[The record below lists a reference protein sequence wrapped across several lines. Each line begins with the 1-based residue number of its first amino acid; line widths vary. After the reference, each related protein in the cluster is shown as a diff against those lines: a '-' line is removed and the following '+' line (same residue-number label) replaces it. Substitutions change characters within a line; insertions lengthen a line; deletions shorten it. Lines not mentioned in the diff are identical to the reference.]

1 MGTREVWEAP
11 PGAPPKPLDSAPMAQ
26 RRAWLQQRL
35 QMHVDQAIQR
45 YRESGLTPRQE
56 AALKTRPG
64 LQRAFRGSRIDEFAK
79 ASIMQDPELHELIT
93 APDFVREPDII
104 DSVLPDWFD
113 VTTSADWQRHLIR
126 YQQTHGAQAS
136 LLVAD

>member
-1 MGTREVWEAP
+1 
-11 PGAPPKPLDSAPMAQ
+11 
-26 RRAWLQQRL
+26 
-35 QMHVDQAIQR
+35 MHVDEAIAR
-45 YRESGLTPRQE
+45 FEEAGMTPRQE
-56 AALKTRPG
+56 AALERSPN

-79 ASIMQDPELHELIT
+79 ATIMQDPELREIIT

-113 VTTSADWQRHLIR
+113 ITTRRDWQRHLER
-126 YQQTHGAQAS
+126 YAETHGTDAG